1 MMMMMML
8 VLWMGSAMDGTALT
22 FARFSSVSA
31 TAALWLNWWKYGLER
46 VNYMV
51 GLTLADVG

>member
-1 MMMMMML
+1 MMMMS

-22 FARFSSVSA
+22 FARFLAVSA